1 MMERYL
7 RQSTLAEIGEW
18 GQQQLRRARVLVVGV
33 GGLGA
38 PAALYLAAAG
48 VGHLTLVDDDRVSLS
63 NLQRQ
68 ILYTEADVGRLKV
81 DVAAQRL
88 RAINSDVEVESL
100 PARIDESNAETIIA
114 AHDIVID
121 CCDNFPTR
129 LLIDRVACALRR
141 PYVYG
146 AIEGFEGQVAVFD
159 AMQSVRYA
167 DLYAGLCAETT
178 TPSSVVGPT
187 AAIVGAAMAHE
198 AMKIICGYGE
208 VLRNRLWT
216 IDLRTMISQTI
227 ELC

>member
-7 RQSTLAEIGEW
+7 RQSTLAEIGEQ
-18 GQQQLRRARVLVVGV
+18 GQLQLRRARVLVIGV

-68 ILYTEADVGRLKV
+68 ILYTEADVGRPKV
-81 DVAAQRL
+81 DVAARRL
-88 RAINSDVEVESL
+88 RAINSEVEVESL
-100 PARIDESNAETIIA
+100 FTRLDESNAETIIA

-121 CCDNFPTR
+121 GCDNFPTR
-129 LLIDRVACALRR
+129 LLVDRVACAQHR

-167 DLYAGLCAETT
+167 DLYAGFCAETT

-198 AMKIICGYGE
+198 TMKIICGYGE
-208 VLRNRLWT
+208 VLRGRLWT